1 MDENDGGNESEE
13 KDIKSSIKSMRAVEE
28 LSVTDEDL
36 MGTKVTTRRTPVMAY
51 SARKVLAEEIRK
63 RPVATPAVITL
74 KFAQVNESGKS
85 GDATP
90 DDKDNTS
97 SFGSSVSSKSSET
110 MLIKGTTKQKKK
122 EIEKKSIKEN
132 ELEHINE
139 INELMSGISQTEQS
153 CYSDDESSHRH
164 HQNIRKFSNSFAKH
178 SDRGGSCTRSNP
190 RRHSSQS
197 VATKKSYTLSKTE
210 LKDAAPISPRSPEI
224 HKKLKISDG
233 SSSPDTI
240 SSQSDSPKQIY
251 CGENEVE

>member
-1 MDENDGGNESEE
+1 
-13 KDIKSSIKSMRAVEE
+13 MRAVEE

-36 MGTKVTTRRTPVMAY
+36 KGTKATRRTPVMAY

-90 DDKDNTS
+90 DGIDNTS

-122 EIEKKSIKEN
+122 ENEKKTKKEN
-132 ELEHINE
+132 ELENINE

-153 CYSDDESSHRH
+153 CYSDEESSNRHR
-164 HQNIRKFSNSFAKH
+164 QNSKKFSRSFAKL
-178 SDRGGSCTRSNP
+178 SDRGGSRSPCSRNLP
-190 RRHSSQS
+190 RRHSSRS
-197 VATKKSYTLSKTE
+197 VATKKSYTISKTE
-210 LKDAAPISPRSPEI
+210 LKDAAPLSPRSPEI
-224 HKKLKISDG
+224 LKKLKISDG

-240 SSQSDSPKQIY
+240 SSQSDVPKQT
-251 CGENEVE
+251 